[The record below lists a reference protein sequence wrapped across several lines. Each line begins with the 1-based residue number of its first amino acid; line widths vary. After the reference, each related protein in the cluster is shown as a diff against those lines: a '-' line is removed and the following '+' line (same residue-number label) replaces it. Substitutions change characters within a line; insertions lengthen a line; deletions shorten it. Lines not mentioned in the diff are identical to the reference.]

1 VQGKIDQGFLYDYT
15 KRIVGLTLGAEEDSK
30 TPLAMHLLV
39 RIARLQDPN
48 TPLFPSLN
56 HLRIANASKYLD
68 FLDIFLPSA
77 LKTIELTAISDTN
90 PHYSSVLSFLESAI
104 DQAPDISTLIIL
116 GPGQI
121 QDQILHI
128 SSKYKHLRCF
138 ELHNV
143 GVSITH
149 QLLQDLGSL
158 QHLETFILRDSG
170 TSTYNCQWCFLGFCY
185 HGDTEVDAASLFP
198 ALRTFEIGAS
208 FSLIEALV
216 TKISPSDL
224 QVLSIDFTLP
234 LELRTAK
241 QFSPHCDPILMTS
254 GRNRKSNASTTF
266 QPLPSASGLFS
277 APALLRR
284 SIQAWGNT
292 LVSITLKNDHIP
304 TFSLPTD
311 LFETLLLC
319 PNMKRLEL
327 TGIDFDSTDIKLHR
341 LEELVDSSKL
351 EVLHLPVHPTA
362 ASIDFIELGQIAE
375 KCPLLKSLRCRLR
388 ILDIPV
394 SVPRSN
400 GLEVLSVSNA
410 EVQLDQRLLFMIAR
424 YLDSAFPN
432 LKTIKTH
439 YENGNNAEQWGL
451 ISELVKTVCQ
461 AVRRDERARHDNYC
475 KNIVSP

>member
-1 VQGKIDQGFLYDYT
+1 
-15 KRIVGLTLGAEEDSK
+15 
-30 TPLAMHLLV
+30 
-39 RIARLQDPN
+39 
-48 TPLFPSLN
+48 
-56 HLRIANASKYLD
+56 
-68 FLDIFLPSA
+68 
-77 LKTIELTAISDTN
+77 
-90 PHYSSVLSFLESAI
+90 
-104 DQAPDISTLIIL
+104 
-116 GPGQI
+116 
-121 QDQILHI
+121 
-128 SSKYKHLRCF
+128 
-138 ELHNV
+138 
-143 GVSITH
+143 
-149 QLLQDLGSL
+149 
-158 QHLETFILRDSG
+158 
-170 TSTYNCQWCFLGFCY
+170 
-185 HGDTEVDAASLFP
+185 
-198 ALRTFEIGAS
+198 
-208 FSLIEALV
+208 
-216 TKISPSDL
+216 
-224 QVLSIDFTLP
+224 
-234 LELRTAK
+234 
-241 QFSPHCDPILMTS
+241 
-254 GRNRKSNASTTF
+254 
-266 QPLPSASGLFS
+266 
-277 APALLRR
+277 
-284 SIQAWGNT
+284 
-292 LVSITLKNDHIP
+292 
-304 TFSLPTD
+304 
-311 LFETLLLC
+311 
-319 PNMKRLEL
+319 MKRLEL